1 MKQIRSVFLIVL
13 PALTV
18 LGVTGVRLF
27 RYFAAER
34 IMENGGTMNPDTVD
48 GSETPTILDGDHT
61 YADNEMLLQVISGT
75 WSSEDGHY
83 VIELDSDC
91 RIKLLLDGEQLL
103 DDPIQFVYLQP
114 GIVQST
120 EFFLDTCVLQ
130 RKDGSPAGEITSFY
144 HEAPDEDTDGRLIL
158 ELDLADSSKTVE
170 FKKQEK

>member
-1 MKQIRSVFLIVL
+1 M
-13 PALTV
+13 
-18 LGVTGVRLF
+18 
-27 RYFAAER
+27 
-34 IMENGGTMNPDTVD
+34 D

-120 EFFLDTCVLQ
+120 EFFPGYLRIAEERWIPC
-130 RKDGSPAGEITSFY
+130 GEITSFY
-144 HEAPDEDTDGRLIL
+144 HEALDEDTDGRLIT